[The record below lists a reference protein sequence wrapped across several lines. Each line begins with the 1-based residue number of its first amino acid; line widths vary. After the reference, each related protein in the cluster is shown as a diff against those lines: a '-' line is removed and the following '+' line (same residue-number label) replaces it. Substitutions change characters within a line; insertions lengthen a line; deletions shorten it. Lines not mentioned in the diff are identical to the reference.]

1 MPILLLKLA
10 GMCEINPNAGGVNT
24 GCGYSH
30 TEALV
35 LMLDVQDI
43 GHTGRILN
51 QGTDC
56 IAITFLI
63 SGFKGKFLKSSI
75 GGELS
80 VHLN

>member
-10 GMCEINPNAGGVNT
+10 AMCEINPNAGGVNT
-24 GCGYSH
+24 GCGYSR
-30 TEALV
+30 TEALA

-56 IAITFLI
+56 NTMIF
-63 SGFKGKFLKSSI
+63 FKFWVQGKKFYIINRLRIKCFT
-75 GGELS
+75 
-80 VHLN
+80 